1 MIKLFSIGMGGFLGA
16 VLRYWIS
23 GWVYSFYRTDFPL
36 GTLLVN
42 IVGSFVLGILVGL
55 SDHHILNPNIRLFM
69 TIGLMGAFTTFS
81 TFSYETVML
90 LQVNAVGKA
99 LLNIFLS
106 LFAGLFAALV
116 GLFLGRLV

>member
-1 MIKLFSIGMGGFLGA
+1 MMKLFSIGMGGFFGA

-36 GTLLVN
+36 GTMVVN
-42 IVGSFVLGILVGL
+42 IVGSFALGLIIGL
-55 SDHHILNPNIRLFM
+55 TEHHILNPNIRLFM

-81 TFSYETVML
+81 TFSYETIML
-90 LQVNAVGKA
+90 LQVNSYGKA
-99 LLNIFLS
+99 LLNIGIS
-106 LFAGLFAALV
+106 LFAGLLAALV